1 MAHVISRAQLNAL
14 PAECR
19 KAPVILPFVA
29 LAYAFGQFCLPYS
42 VQVSRKK
49 TRAFTHA

>member
-19 KAPVILPFVA
+19 KAQVILPFVA

-49 TRAFTHA
+49 FRSYAN

>member
-29 LAYAFGQFCLPYS
+29 LAYAFGQFCLPYT
-42 VQVSRKK
+42 VQVTRKK
-49 TRAFTHA
+49 CRTYNY